1 MPAKRPFVGL
11 VDVLRDHAARGG
23 DRPFARFLDQGDV
36 DRPGTSWDYATLW
49 ARTAAIAERLGD
61 RVRPGDR
68 VLLMLP
74 QGLDYIAAFYACLAA
89 GAIAVP
95 AYPPDPTQLQRTL
108 PRLLSIVGDAQPV
121 LGLTIEQFVPLARGL
136 ARGTPELGGL
146 DWLGVDG
153 LEAADA
159 GWLPR
164 PAAADTPAFL
174 QYTSG
179 STRAPKGVVVTHGNL
194 VAHMAMIHREFR
206 QDHATM
212 VSWLPMFH
220 DMGLIGMVLAPAWTG
235 SRSIYMSPLDFLRRP
250 TRWLQAISLAGRD
263 GEVVSGA
270 PDFGYA
276 LCTRKVSDAD
286 RARLDLGPWR
296 LAFSGAEP
304 VRAGTLRRFVE
315 RFGPTGFRRAA
326 FFPTYGLAEATLMVS
341 GGPSE
346 DPPVEQ
352 GFDAEALSRAGVA
365 PGDRP
370 LVACGRDALDSEVV
384 VVDPHR
390 ARPTAGV
397 GEIWVRGP
405 HVAAGYW
412 GLPEVSRETFGA
424 RLADGRGPFLRTG
437 DLGFSRGGQLYVLGR
452 MGDRMV
458 IRGRNVHP
466 EDIEATVEAVDRSIR
481 PGCAVVFAVERAG
494 EAHMVVLAERKGG
507 DDEPALAARVVGAV
521 SAAHGVRPWRVD
533 FVDPR
538 ALPKTSSGKRMRR
551 AARRLW
557 LDGALTLYG
566 APPTAAE
573 LADIQAPT
581 APAPAPPTGPETEP
595 QPEPEGAVLGWLGA
609 WMGERLGVDRIDPG
623 ASFADHGI
631 DSVLAAELADDLSAH
646 LGRELPVE
654 LFFGRAVGAVA
665 AELDLGEVDL
675 EGARPLDAEALAE
688 ASRLP
693 DDVRPAAPAVPLA
706 ERWPTLFVTG
716 ATGFLGAWL
725 LAELLAQT
733 DADLLCLVRAETP
746 EAALARVRLNLE
758 QYGLWSPAHARRL
771 RLLPGDLS
779 QPRFGLSEA
788 RFAALAGQLTGV
800 VHGGA
805 RVDWAR
811 PFAELAPANVG
822 GTAEVIRLACLGG
835 GVPVHAI
842 SSLGVHPIGVSPR
855 LHFPEHAPLSEGHL
869 LRLGYFQTKYAA
881 DVMLEAARA
890 RGLPVA
896 IYRPGFITGDS
907 VAGRE
912 PAGHGQL
919 RTDFLA
925 GCLALGRAPRL
936 SKALDVV
943 PVDFVARA
951 IVGLMRHRPCAQP
964 AWVLLNPAPLPQ
976 DRYYELIR
984 RYGYALEAVPY
995 GQWRDAVLD
1004 LPAAGDNPLLGF
1016 RAWYRALSAH
1026 QMYRLE
1032 TLMAERMP
1040 VDDRGTR
1047 RALDALGIACP
1058 PFDAALVHTYLDAA
1072 IRRGRVP
1079 PPPGRSADGPLE
1091 RPARPATARP
1101 AIDSTVFTDDYA
1113 EGPLSGLYAKGKA
1126 RQWDAARRLD
1136 WSIDLD
1142 PENPQELPDEAFPLF
1157 DSPVWRRLNRRERAR
1172 LRHHHQAW
1180 QLSQF
1185 LHGEQGALLCASKL
1199 VQQMPT
1205 MDAKLC
1211 ASMQVVDEAR
1221 HVEAFGRMV
1230 DEKLE
1235 LRYPVC
1241 RPLERLLG
1249 DVISDSRWDMTLL
1262 GMQVLVE
1269 GLALAAF
1276 ATVRGQSSNPLV
1288 VQLNS
1293 YVMADEAR
1301 HLAFGRL
1308 ALAEHYPRLT
1318 DAERDEREAFV
1329 VEASYLLRDR
1339 FLAEDVWRRLGL
1351 PVADCLEHMQTSG
1364 YFHRF
1369 RNQLFQRIVPTIKAI
1384 GLWGPR
1390 VREAYG
1396 RMGVLGYAEVDL
1408 DRLLDEDRVAA
1419 TELLAAGGAQEVMR

>member
-1 MPAKRPFVGL
+1 MSANRPFLGL
-11 VDVLRDHAARGG
+11 VDVLEVQVSRGPE
-23 DRPFARFLDQGDV
+23 RPFARFLDGGDV
-36 DRPGTSWDYATLW
+36 QRPGVEWDYGTLW
-49 ARTAAIAERLGD
+49 ARSAAVAARLQE
-61 RVRPGDR
+61 VVAPGDR

-74 QGLDYIAAFYACLAA
+74 QGLDYIAAFFGCLAA

-95 AYPPDPTQLQRTL
+95 AYPPDPGQLERTL
-108 PRLLSIVGDAQPV
+108 PRLLAIAGDAEPTV
-121 LGLTIEQFVPLARGL
+121 GLTTDEFVPLAQAL
-136 ARGTPELGGL
+136 AGGTPELGTL
-146 DWLGVDG
+146 RWLGVDG
-153 LEAADA
+153 LPAAPA
-159 GWLPR
+159 GWTR
-164 PAAADTPAFL
+164 RGARAGSPAFL

-179 STRAPKGVVVTHGNL
+179 STRASKGVVVTHANL

-220 DMGLIGMVLAPAWTG
+220 DMGLIGMVLAPIWTG
-235 SRSIYMSPLDFLRRP
+235 SRTIYMSPIDFLRRP
-250 TRWLQAISLAGRD
+250 GRWLEAISLAGRG
-263 GEVVSGA
+263 GEVISGG
-270 PDFGYA
+270 PDFAYA
-276 LCTRKVSDAD
+276 LCTRKVGDAD

-304 VRAGTLRRFVE
+304 VRAQTLDAFVDRFAPVGFE
-315 RFGPTGFRRAA
+315 RASL
-326 FFPTYGLAEATLMVS
+326 FPTYGLAEATLMAS

-346 DPPVEQ
+346 EPPIVQ
-352 GFDAEALSRAGVA
+352 AFDAEGLTRATVREGE
-365 PGDRP
+365 RR

-384 VVDPHR
+384 VVEP
-390 ARPTAGV
+390 ATGRPTEGV

-412 GLPEVSRETFGA
+412 GQPEESRRTFEA
-424 RLADGRGPFLRTG
+424 RLDDGRGPFLRTG
-437 DLGFSRGGQLYVLGR
+437 DLGFLRGGQLYVLGR
-452 MGDRMV
+452 MGDRLV

-466 EDIEATVEAVDRSIR
+466 EDVEATVEGADRSIR
-481 PGCAVVFAVERAG
+481 PGCAVVFAVEHGG
-494 EAHMVVLAERKGG
+494 EARMVVVAERTGA
-507 DDEPALAARVVGAV
+507 DDAAALAARVTGAV

-533 FVDPR
+533 FVAPR
-538 ALPKTSSGKRMRR
+538 SLPKTSSGKRMRR
-551 AARRLW
+551 AVRAAW
-557 LDGALTLYG
+557 LDGALAVHG
-566 APPTAAE
+566 EAPPAGVS
-573 LADIQAPT
+573 
-581 APAPAPPTGPETEP
+581 APATVEAADPARCAG
-595 QPEPEGAVLGWLGA
+595 GGVLGWLEA
-609 WMGERLGVDRIDPG
+609 WMRERVGPASFDPA

-631 DSVLAAELADDLSAH
+631 DSVLAAELAADLSDH

-665 AELDLGEVDL
+665 AELASGEVDL
-675 EGARPLDAEALAE
+675 EGAAPLDAAALAE
-688 ASRLP
+688 AGRLP
-693 DDVRPAAPAVPLA
+693 EDIRVSAPSTPLDA
-706 ERWPTLFVTG
+706 RWPTLFVTG
-716 ATGFLGAWL
+716 ATGFLGAWV
-725 LAELLAQT
+725 LAELLERT
-733 DADLLCLVRAETP
+733 EADLLCLVRAETP
-746 EAALARVRLNLE
+746 ETALARIRLNLE
-758 QYGLWSPAHARRL
+758 QYQRWSPRHARRL
-771 RLLPGDLS
+771 RLLTGDLAE
-779 QPRFGLSEA
+779 PRFGLSAE
-788 RFAALAGQLTGV
+788 RFAAIAGQLTGI

-805 RVDWAR
+805 RVDWVR
-811 PFAELAPANVG
+811 SFAELAPVNVD
-822 GTAEVIRLACLGG
+822 GTREVLRLACLGG

-842 SSLGVHPIGVSPR
+842 SSLGVHPIGTSSRVS
-855 LHFPEHAPLSEGHL
+855 FPEHGPLSEGHL
-869 LRLGYFQTKYAA
+869 LRLGYFQTKYVA
-881 DVMLEAARA
+881 DLLLDAARA

-907 VAGRE
+907 EAGRE

-925 GCLALGRAPRL
+925 GCLAMGRVPRL

-951 IVGLMRHRPCAQP
+951 VVALMLERPCAQP
-964 AWVLLNPAPLPQ
+964 AWVLLNPAPLAQ
-976 DRYYELIR
+976 DRYYDLVR
-984 RYGYALEAVPY
+984 RYGYALDAVPY

-1004 LPAAGDNPLLGF
+1004 LPTSGDNPLLGF
-1016 RAWYRALSAH
+1016 RAWYRALTPH

-1032 TLMAERMP
+1032 TLMGERTP
-1040 VDDRGTR
+1040 VDDTGTR
-1047 RALDALGIACP
+1047 RVLDALGVRCP
-1058 PFDAALVHTYLDAA
+1058 AFDAALVHTYLEAA

-1079 PPPGRSADGPLE
+1079 PPPGQRADAPLPRPMADE
-1091 RPARPATARP
+1091 RAPAVGGAAV
-1101 AIDSTVFTDDYA
+1101 DVTVFTDDYA
-1113 EGPLSGLYAKGKA
+1113 EGPLSGLYAKAKA
-1126 RQWDAARRLD
+1126 RQWDAAEQLD

-1157 DSPVWRRLNRRERAR
+1157 DSPVWHRMTRSERAR

-1211 ASMQVVDEAR
+1211 ASMQVADEAR

-1249 DVISDSRWDMTLL
+1249 DVIGDRRWDMTLL

-1276 ATVRGQSSNPLV
+1276 ATVRGQSDNPLV
-1288 VQLNS
+1288 VQLNT

-1339 FLAEDVWRRLGL
+1339 FLAEDVWHRMGL

-1408 DRLLDEDRVAA
+1408 DRLLDDDRSAAAELLQAGRAA
-1419 TELLAAGGAQEVMR
+1419 TEVM